1 MRNRGE
7 VMDLKKR
14 IDSITNNRMFH
25 QEGFESGIKDLLV
38 TGAFHD
44 WVDVNLMQSIARF
57 YGISWIELVD
67 YAIEELGYDSG
78 NENIDKFFTN
88 KFGDRDEYYS

>member
-1 MRNRGE
+1 MLF
-7 VMDLKKR
+7 D
-14 IDSITNNRMFH
+14 D
-25 QEGFESGIKDLLV
+25 GIKNLIV
-38 TGAFHD
+38 TGAFHG
-44 WVDVNLMQSIARF
+44 WFDVNLMQSIARF

-78 NENIDKFFTN
+78 NENIDKFFTD

>member
-1 MRNRGE
+1 
-7 VMDLKKR
+7 
-14 IDSITNNRMFH
+14 
-25 QEGFESGIKDLLV
+25 
-38 TGAFHD
+38 
-44 WVDVNLMQSIARF
+44 MQSISR
-57 YGISWIELVD
+57 YYSISWIELVD

>member
-7 VMDLKKR
+7 VMNG
-14 IDSITNNRMFH
+14 IFE
-25 QEGFESGIKDLLV
+25 QQGFESGIKDLLV

-44 WVDVNLMQSIARF
+44 WLDIYTMQSISR
-57 YGISWIELVD
+57 YYSISWIELVD